1 MAGGRRVLTGWI
13 IGDDRRGRR
22 RRRGRLLAP
31 VRLLLETSARQTGNR
46 LSMHPLVNIAV
57 AAARSAGNFIMRN
70 LDRVDTLTIESKGRN
85 DFVTQIDR
93 SAEAE
98 IVKHIRKAYPQHAI
112 IGEEGGASAGTGAGS
127 EVTWIIDPLDGT
139 TNFLH
144 GLPHFAV
151 SIGIQVRG
159 KLEHGVIYAPCTQDL
174 YCATRGSGATLNNR
188 KIRGSQAK
196 ELDSALIGTGVPI
209 RAEYLDA
216 YLPLLKTIAGN
227 SAGIRRAGSAA
238 LDLAYVAA
246 GRLDGYFELG
256 LKPWDMAAGIVLVQE
271 AGGTVTDLYDSRN
284 DAMASGHLIAA
295 PHKLHA
301 QLVEA
306 LRGAAVP
313 IMPAEDAAAG

>member
-1 MAGGRRVLTGWI
+1 
-13 IGDDRRGRR
+13 
-22 RRRGRLLAP
+22 
-31 VRLLLETSARQTGNR
+31 
-46 LSMHPLVNIAV
+46 MHPLVNIATS
-57 AAARSAGNFIMRN
+57 AARSAGNFIMRS
-70 LDRVDTLTIESKGRN
+70 LDRVDQLTIESKGRN
-85 DFVTQIDR
+85 DFVTQVDR

-98 IVKHIRKAYPQHAI
+98 IIKIIRKAYPNHAVL
-112 IGEEGGASAGTGAGS
+112 GEESGATGDN
-127 EVTWIIDPLDGT
+127 EVVWIVDPLDGT

-209 RAEYLDA
+209 RADLLDA
-216 YLPLLKTIAGN
+216 YLPMLKTIAGN

-246 GRLDGYFELG
+246 GRLDGFFELG
-256 LKPWDMAAGIVLVQE
+256 LKPWDMAAGVVLVQE
-271 AGGTVTDLYDSRN
+271 AGGTVSELFGGLDPMTT
-284 DAMASGHLIAA
+284 GHVLAA

-301 QLVEA
+301 QLAEA
-306 LRGAAVP
+306 LRGVAQP
-313 IMPAEDAAAG
+313 IVSDPA